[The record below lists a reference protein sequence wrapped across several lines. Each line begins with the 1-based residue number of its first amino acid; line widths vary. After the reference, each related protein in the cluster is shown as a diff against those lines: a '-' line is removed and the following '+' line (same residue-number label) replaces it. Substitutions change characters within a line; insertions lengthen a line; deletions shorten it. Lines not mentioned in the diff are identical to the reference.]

1 MSTAYRLYGIA
12 NCDTVKKA
20 RNWLALHGFDY
31 QFHDFKT
38 AGIPH
43 ELQDWLA
50 QLGWEKLLK
59 KTGTTWR
66 NLPELERTNLDSHR
80 ALILMQQHYNLIK
93 RPLLIKDKQV
103 LLTGF
108 KEIEWSKTLT

>member
-20 RNWLALHGFDY
+20 RNWLALHELDY

-38 AGIPH
+38 AGIPP
-43 ELQDWLA
+43 ELQAWVA

-66 NLPELERTNLDSHR
+66 NLPESERTPLDSHR

-93 RPLLIKDKQV
+93 RPLLTKDKQV

-108 KEIEWSKTLT
+108 KEIEWTKTLT